1 MKIIVTG
8 GAGFIRSHVV
18 RGLLPQGSEGH
29 HVTVIDDFN
38 DFYGPALRNAVDHS
52 NKSS

>member
-18 RGLLPQGSEGH
+18 RGPLPEGSEGH
-29 HVTVIDDFN
+29 HVTVID